1 MGSWRGLKGKLL
13 LKGVV
18 ILAGLGCCW
27 PAEDDEVVP
36 VAEPPLVQDIPV
48 VFKVVA
54 TGLSTGDGC
63 TTPKTELGAGLK
75 AEETLGG
82 RGVDE
87 AL

>member
-1 MGSWRGLKGKLL
+1 ML

-18 ILAGLGCCW
+18 MLAGLGCCW
-27 PAEDDEVVP
+27 PADDDDDEVVA
-36 VAEPPLVQDIPV
+36 VAELIIPAGC
-48 VFKVVA
+48 KVVA
-54 TGLSTGDGC
+54 TGLSTGEGC

-75 AEETLGG
+75 ADETLGG

>member
-1 MGSWRGLKGKLL
+1 M
-13 LKGVV
+13 
-18 ILAGLGCCW
+18 LAGLGCCW
-27 PAEDDEVVP
+27 PAVEDEVAGVT
-36 VAEPPLVQDIPV
+36 EPPLVHDIPIG
-48 VFKVVA
+48 FKEVA